1 MKDKKS
7 FLAVEITVNGDG
19 KATGAKAGK
28 SSRSMAVQRLKFASD
43 PLHVALCWCSIPSSL
58 QLHRSFVSRL
68 AADHDAT
75 NSIFIPVWH
84 LGPLAV
90 VIAGKRLAV
99 EQQTLSPA
107 PRNEWTFIWFVC
119 TATDPPNCLSGDIS
133 PSDSSQSDCR
143 PVASQPNPSLISPA
157 VPTLFSS

>member
-28 SSRSMAVQRLKFASD
+28 CSRSMAVQRLKFASD

-107 PRNEWTFIWFVC
+107 PRNEWTFHLVRVHC
-119 TATDPPNCLSGDIS
+119 HGPPQTAYLGTSVLATPPNPIAGRW
-133 PSDSSQSDCR
+133 P
-143 PVASQPNPSLISPA
+143 PK
-157 VPTLFSS
+157 PTHR